1 VATFATRMTFGI
13 KTINNGYD
21 VEDGDLVVTG
31 VISFILLELHLALL
45 AAYLP
50 TIRCLFKGLSP
61 ESVLSSL
68 QSALSLHSLRSNRS
82 RIYDDETR
90 QGGTTTRAEA
100 IVLAEQGREREEG
113 HRKEGSK
120 V

>member
-1 VATFATRMTFGI
+1 MTFVI

-45 AAYLP
+45 ALLAAYLP

-61 ESVLSSL
+61 ESVLRSL

-100 IVLAEQGREREEG
+100 IVLAEQEREREEG